1 MDVKKLTDYLESS
14 FLKDLLSL
22 ESVTDISYNGDNIYY
37 IDNRYGRL
45 RRDVEVEPQLVKDFI
60 RQIAN
65 LSEKQFSYQSPEL
78 DVSFGKYR
86 LSALHQSICRKNNVE
101 CVCFSIR
108 IASSK
113 LRIEENE
120 QFFPREVIELLDVLI
135 DSNVSIVIGGLTG
148 SGKTEL
154 QKYLIT
160 RMRENTR
167 TIVIDNILELD
178 QLKINK
184 NLDFNIWQVDENRSK
199 ASIQSLVRTALR
211 SNPDWLIVA
220 ESRGK
225 EMLEVLNSSLTGHPI
240 ITTLH
245 ALDIESMPY
254 RMVRMVMMNEQK
266 MDFNDVYQDIAYHM
280 RFYIYMKRKYLNNGA
295 VLRYISSIAY
305 LNGKDMEEI
314 YGSDGKNKK
323 YKSLS
328 ANAKALL
335 NISVT
340 SDLFKKTY
348 LGGNK

>member
-1 MDVKKLTDYLESS
+1 MDVKKLIEYMESS
-14 FLKDLLSL
+14 FLRELVLL
-22 ESVTDISYNGDNIYY
+22 ESVTDISYNGESIYY
-37 IDNRYGRL
+37 IDNRFGRL
-45 RRDVEVEPQLVKDFI
+45 KWSIEVEPQLVKDFI

-86 LSALHQSICRKNNVE
+86 LSALHQSVCRKNNVE

-108 IASSK
+108 ISSSK
-113 LRIEENE
+113 VRIKENE
-120 QFFPREVIELLDVLI
+120 QFFPKEVIDLLGVLI
-135 DSNVSIVIGGLTG
+135 NSNVSIVVGGLTG

-154 QKYLIT
+154 QKYLLT
-160 RMRENTR
+160 KMSENTR

-178 QLKINK
+178 QLKIDK
-184 NLDFNIWQVDENRSK
+184 NLDLNIWQVDDNRSK
-199 ASIQSLVRTALR
+199 TSIQSLVRTALR

-240 ITTLH
+240 ITTIH

-266 MDFNDVYQDIAYHM
+266 MDFNDVYQDIAYHL

-295 VLRYISSIAY
+295 VVRYISSIAY

-314 YGSDGKNKK
+314 YGSDGENKM
-323 YKSLS
+323 Y
-328 ANAKALL
+328 
-335 NISVT
+335 
-340 SDLFKKTY
+340 
-348 LGGNK
+348 

>member
-22 ESVTDISYNGDNIYY
+22 DSVTDISYNGDNIYY

-266 MDFNDVYQDIAYHM
+266 MDFNDAYQDIAYHM

-314 YGSDGKNKK
+314 YGSDGENKK

>member
-65 LSEKQFSYQSPEL
+65 LSEKQFSFQSPEL

-120 QFFPREVIELLDVLI
+120 QFFPKEVIDLLDVLI
-135 DSNVSIVIGGLTG
+135 DSNVSIAIGGLTG

-305 LNGKDMEEI
+305 LDGKDMEEI
-314 YGSDGKNKK
+314 YGSDGENKK

-335 NISVT
+335 NISVA

>member
-1 MDVKKLTDYLESS
+1 MDVKKLIEYIESS
-14 FLKDLLSL
+14 FLRELVLL
-22 ESVTDISYNGDNIYY
+22 ESVTDISYNGESIYY
-37 IDNRYGRL
+37 IDNRFGRL
-45 RRDVEVEPQLVKDFI
+45 KWSTEVEPQLVKDFI

-65 LSEKQFSYQSPEL
+65 LSEKQFSFQSPEL

-86 LSALHQSICRKNNVE
+86 LSALHQSACRKNNVE

-108 IASSK
+108 ISSSK
-113 LRIEENE
+113 VHIEENE
-120 QFFPREVIELLDVLI
+120 RFFPKEVIDLLDVLI
-135 DSNVSIVIGGLTG
+135 NSNVSIVIGGLTG

-154 QKYLIT
+154 QKYLLT
-160 RMRENTR
+160 KMPENTR

-178 QLKINK
+178 QLKIDR
-184 NLDFNIWQVDENRSK
+184 NLDLNIWQVDDNRSK
-199 ASIQSLVRTALR
+199 TSIQSLVRTALR

-240 ITTLH
+240 ITTIH

-266 MDFNDVYQDIAYHM
+266 MDFNDVYQDIAYHL

-314 YGSDGKNKK
+314 YGSDGENKK

-328 ANAKALL
+328 AKALTLL
-335 NISVT
+335 NISHA

-348 LGGNK
+348 LGGIK

>member
-1 MDVKKLTDYLESS
+1 MDVKKLIDYLESS

-45 RRDVEVEPQLVKDFI
+45 RRDVKVEPQLVKDFI

-101 CVCFSIR
+101 CVCFSLR

-120 QFFPREVIELLDVLI
+120 QFFPKEVVDLLDVLI

-160 RMRENTR
+160 RMKENTR

-245 ALDIESMPY
+245 ALDVRSMPY
-254 RMVRMVMMNEQK
+254 RMARMVMMNEQK
-266 MDFNDVYQDIAYHM
+266 MDFKDVYQDIAYHL

-305 LNGKDMEEI
+305 LNGKNMEEI
-314 YGSDGKNKK
+314 YGSDGENKK

-328 ANAKALL
+328 ANAQTLL
-335 NISVT
+335 NTSVA

-348 LGGNK
+348 LGGLK

>member
-1 MDVKKLTDYLESS
+1 MDVKKLIDYLESS

-101 CVCFSIR
+101 CVCFSLR

-120 QFFPREVIELLDVLI
+120 QFFPREVVDLLDVLI

-245 ALDIESMPY
+245 ALDVRSMPY
-254 RMVRMVMMNEQK
+254 RMARMVMMNEQK
-266 MDFNDVYQDIAYHM
+266 MDFKDVYQDIAYHL

-305 LNGKDMEEI
+305 LNGKNMEEI
-314 YGSDGKNKK
+314 YGSDGENKK

-328 ANAKALL
+328 ANAQTLL
-335 NISVT
+335 NTSVA

-348 LGGNK
+348 LGGLK

>member
-1 MDVKKLTDYLESS
+1 MDVKKLIDYLESS

-86 LSALHQSICRKNNVE
+86 LSALHQSICRRNNVE

-120 QFFPREVIELLDVLI
+120 QFFPKEVVDLLDVLI

-225 EMLEVLNSSLTGHPI
+225 EMREVLNSSLTGHPI

-245 ALDIESMPY
+245 ALDVRSMPY
-254 RMVRMVMMNEQK
+254 RMARMVMMNEQK
-266 MDFNDVYQDIAYHM
+266 MDFKDVYQDIAYHL

-305 LNGKDMEEI
+305 LNGKNMEEI
-314 YGSDGKNKK
+314 YGSDGENKK

-328 ANAKALL
+328 ANAQTLL
-335 NISVT
+335 NTSVA

-348 LGGNK
+348 LGGLK

>member
-1 MDVKKLTDYLESS
+1 MDVKKLVDYLESS

-22 ESVTDISYNGDNIYY
+22 ESVTDISYNGDKIYY

-86 LSALHQSICRKNNVE
+86 LSALHQSVCRKNNVE

-120 QFFPREVIELLDVLI
+120 QFFPKEVIDLLDVLI

-178 QLKINK
+178 QLKIEK

-199 ASIQSLVRTALR
+199 ASIQNLVRTALR

-266 MDFNDVYQDIAYHM
+266 MDFNDVYQDIAYHL

-305 LNGKDMEEI
+305 LNGKEMEEI
-314 YGSDGKNKK
+314 YGSDGENKR

-335 NISVT
+335 NISVA

-348 LGGNK
+348 LGGVK

>member
-86 LSALHQSICRKNNVE
+86 LSALHQSICRKNNEE

-266 MDFNDVYQDIAYHM
+266 MDFNDAYQDIAYHM

-314 YGSDGKNKK
+314 YGSDGENKK

>member
-1 MDVKKLTDYLESS
+1 MDVRKLIEYLESS
-14 FLKDLLSL
+14 FLRDLLAL
-22 ESVTDISYNGDNIYY
+22 ESVTDISYNGESIYY
-37 IDNRYGRL
+37 IDNRFGRL
-45 RRDVEVEPQLVKDFI
+45 KRDVEVEPQLVKDFI

-65 LSEKQFSYQSPEL
+65 LSEKRFSYQSPEL

-86 LSALHQSICRKNNVE
+86 LSALHQSICRKGNVE

-108 IASSK
+108 ISSSK
-113 LRIEENE
+113 VRIEENE
-120 QFFPREVIELLDVLI
+120 QFFPREVIDLLDVLI
-135 DSNVSIVIGGLTG
+135 NSNVSIVIGGLTG

-154 QKYLIT
+154 QKYLLT
-160 RMRENTR
+160 RMIENTR

-178 QLKINK
+178 QLKIEK
-184 NLDFNIWQVDENRSK
+184 DLDLNIWQVDENRSK

-220 ESRGK
+220 ESRGQ

-240 ITTLH
+240 ITTIH
-245 ALDIESMPY
+245 ALDVESMPY

-266 MDFNDVYQDIAYHM
+266 MDFNDVYQDIAYHL
-280 RFYIYMKRKYLNNGA
+280 RFYIYMKRKYLHNGA

-305 LNGKDMEEI
+305 LNGKEMEEI
-314 YGSDGKNKK
+314 YGSDGVNKK

-328 ANAKALL
+328 NQALTLL
-335 NISVT
+335 NLTVV

-348 LGGNK
+348 LGGIK

>member
-65 LSEKQFSYQSPEL
+65 LSEKQFSFQSPEL

-120 QFFPREVIELLDVLI
+120 QFFPKEVIDLLDVLI

-160 RMRENTR
+160 RMKENTR
-167 TIVIDNILELD
+167 AIVIDNILELD

-184 NLDFNIWQVDENRSK
+184 NLDFNIWQVDDNRSK

-245 ALDIESMPY
+245 ALDIESMPF

-314 YGSDGKNKK
+314 YGSDGENKK

-335 NISVT
+335 NISVA

>member
-1 MDVKKLTDYLESS
+1 MDVKKLVDYLESS

-22 ESVTDISYNGDNIYY
+22 ESVTDISYNGDKIYY

-86 LSALHQSICRKNNVE
+86 LSALHQSVCRKNNVE

-120 QFFPREVIELLDVLI
+120 QFFPKEVIDLLDVLI

-154 QKYLIT
+154 QKYLVT

-167 TIVIDNILELD
+167 TIVVDNILELD
-178 QLKINK
+178 QLKIEK

-266 MDFNDVYQDIAYHM
+266 MDFNDVYQDIAYHL

-305 LNGKDMEEI
+305 LNGKEMEEI
-314 YGSDGKNKK
+314 YGSDGENKK

-335 NISVT
+335 NISVA

-348 LGGNK
+348 LGGVK

>member
-22 ESVTDISYNGDNIYY
+22 DSVTDISYNGDNIYY

-120 QFFPREVIELLDVLI
+120 HFFPREVIELLDVLI

-314 YGSDGKNKK
+314 YGSDGENKK

>member
-22 ESVTDISYNGDNIYY
+22 DSVTDISYNGDNIYY

-178 QLKINK
+178 QLKIDK

-305 LNGKDMEEI
+305 LSGKDMEEI
-314 YGSDGKNKK
+314 YGSDGENKK

>member
-1 MDVKKLTDYLESS
+1 MDVKKLVDYLESS

-22 ESVTDISYNGDNIYY
+22 ESVTDISYNGDKIYY

-86 LSALHQSICRKNNVE
+86 LSALNQSVCRKNNVE

-120 QFFPREVIELLDVLI
+120 QFFPKEVIDLLDVLI

-178 QLKINK
+178 QLKIDK

-245 ALDIESMPY
+245 ALDIGSMPY

-266 MDFNDVYQDIAYHM
+266 MDFNNVYQDIAYHL

-305 LNGKDMEEI
+305 LNGKEMEEI
-314 YGSDGKNKK
+314 YGSDGENKR

-335 NISVT
+335 NISVA

-348 LGGNK
+348 LGGVK